1 MFIRCTA
8 AVCVLLRIRRKKHRD
23 IDGRL
28 GTSVLRFDGI
38 ALCLAKALE
47 SSVVDAATN

>member
-23 IDGRL
+23 IDGSL